1 MTTLPISPVEFPALP
16 EYTAMVELL
25 NPNNLASM
33 GMYQFSTIEATLL
46 YNAVGSYSIQ
56 LPYSDAVW
64 ATMMSGDFIVRVNW
78 RGLFTFGGKCET
90 PTYSDSLPGSTGGS
104 GSSSGGGAGQFIT
117 LNGADYLAII
127 ANKIC
132 YPDPTVAWSA
142 QKPGNQ
148 AVVISGPL
156 ETAIKYYVKNNVGP
170 NALATRKHPLLDI
183 AVDQGRGPAV
193 NYSVNF
199 TSGQS
204 LNLMDVIRALIAQA
218 YGAAGVGMGIQIKQN
233 GSRLLFDVY
242 LVPDKTATVMF
253 SEALGN
259 LTSVSLSMTD
269 PTCTDALVQ
278 GANQMMKPDGVTPDP
293 NGHSFISASVT
304 STPWTKVEHYVGD
317 TSESLPANLSTAA
330 QNALFDGTAGPS
342 LATTTTDSPYLV
354 FGHDYFIGDKVTVE
368 VRPGVTYQ
376 DIISGATL
384 TIDPKQAPVVN
395 VVPTIG
401 VSNNAITADKTV
413 VGQLSA
419 RIKAIEKKLATQG
432 R

>member
-1 MTTLPISPVEFPALP
+1 MTTLPIQPIEFTPLP

-33 GMYQFSTIEATLL
+33 GMYQFSTISAMLY
-46 YNAVGSYSIQ
+46 YNAVGSYSIRM
-56 LPYSDAVW
+56 PYSDAVW
-64 ATMMSGDFIVRVNW
+64 NTMRSGDFIVRVNW
-78 RGLFTFGGKCET
+78 RGIFTFGGKCET
-90 PTYSDSLPGSTGGS
+90 PTYSDSLPGSGGS
-104 GSSSGGGAGQFIT
+104 GSSSGGAGQFIT
-117 LNGADYLAII
+117 LAGADYLAII
-127 ANKIC
+127 ANRIA

-148 AVVISGPL
+148 SVIISGPL
-156 ETAIKYYVKNNVGP
+156 ETAIKYYVKYNVGP

-183 AVDQGRGPAV
+183 ATDQGRGPQV

-242 LVPDKTATVMF
+242 LVADKTANAVF
-253 SEALGN
+253 SESLGN
-259 LTSVSLSMTD
+259 LTSVSLAMTD

-278 GANQMMKPDGVTPDP
+278 GKTPMTKADGTTVDP
-293 NGHSFISASVT
+293 TAPSFISAT
-304 STPWTKVEHYVGD
+304 TPSTVWTKTEQYVND
-317 TSESLPANLSTAA
+317 ANESIPNNLSTAA
-330 QNALFDGTAGPS
+330 QNALFAGTAGPS
-342 LATTTTDSPYLV
+342 LITTATDSPYLV

-368 VRPGVTYQ
+368 VRPGITYQ
-376 DIISGATL
+376 DIISGVTL
-384 TIDPKQAPVVN
+384 TVDPGQSPVIG

-401 VSNNAITADKTV
+401 ISSNAALTDKTV
-413 VGQLSA
+413 VGQLAA
-419 RIKAIEKKLATQG
+419 RIKALEAKLATQG